1 MLKLF
6 PASYS
11 NEDRL
16 SYVVALVELIPG
28 VFALAALAR
37 VGYFG
42 NFQIDATSANLL
54 SSAGIL
60 GIFGV
65 VFGGWMCLRCIGRL
79 IFRIMALGLGGLGV
93 VAWPIANYISGLA
106 LH

>member
-16 SYVVALVELIPG
+16 SYIIALGELIPG
-28 VFALAALAR
+28 VLALAALAR
-37 VGYFG
+37 VSYFG
-42 NFQIDATSANLL
+42 HFQIDATSADLL

-60 GIFGV
+60 GIPGV
-65 VFGGWMCLRCIGRL
+65 VFGGWMCLRRIGRL
-79 IFRIMALGLGGLGV
+79 VFGIMALGLGSLGV
-93 VAWPIANYISGLA
+93 AAWPIANYISGLA
-106 LH
+106 P